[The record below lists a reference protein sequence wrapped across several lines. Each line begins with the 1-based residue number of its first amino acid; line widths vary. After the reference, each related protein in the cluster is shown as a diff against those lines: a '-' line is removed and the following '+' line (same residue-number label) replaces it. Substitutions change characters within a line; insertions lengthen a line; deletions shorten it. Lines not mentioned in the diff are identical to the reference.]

1 MAKKLISTSDLAGTR
16 VVGGKKSTKRI
27 GKVRS
32 CVFHPKE
39 KRCIGFIVKRPDLLW
54 MFHRKDKFVAIDG
67 YDFED
72 GRIVVRD
79 DAAATDNAACKRLG
93 VNWDDCVLWVGMPI
107 VAQCGQSL
115 GVVGSVTFNLAT
127 GAVDSIE
134 TSTGA
139 ASNALLGKRII
150 PASLVA
156 GFKRGVGAELAQSAE
171 GADDV
176 VELGAI
182 LVQDEA
188 LEVSAEGGWADA
200 AGRATAVAAASAHT
214 AVDKVKP
221 KVSSAAE
228 ATGAAINKGAF
239 ATGKQIGKAKTMF
252 SDFKEEYDKA
262 AGDGKPAAKS
272 ASASKTSIQ
281 KKKKSTGMFAAFK
294 EEYDKARHDG

>member
-1 MAKKLISTSDLAGTR
+1 MVKKLISTSELAGTR

-39 KRCIGFIVKRPDLLW
+39 KRCVGFIVKRPDLLW

-79 DAAATDNAACKRLG
+79 DAEATDRGACKHLG
-93 VNWDDCVLWVGMPI
+93 VNWDDCVLWVGMP
-107 VAQCGQSL
+107 VMTQDGQSL
-115 GVVGSVTFNLAT
+115 GVVGSVTFSLVT
-127 GAVDSIE
+127 GAVDSLE

-150 PASLVA
+150 PASLIA
-156 GFKRGVGAELAQSAE
+156 GFKRGMGAELAQSAE
-171 GADDV
+171 AMGEE

-182 LVQDEA
+182 LVLDEA
-188 LEVSAEGGWADA
+188 LDVSAEGGLAEQ
-200 AGRATAVAAASAHT
+200 AGKATAVVADKAHT

-221 KVSSAAE
+221 KVSEAA
-228 ATGAAINKGAF
+228 AVTGAAVNKGAY
-239 ATGKQIGKAKTMF
+239 ATGKQIGKAKNMF
-252 SDFKEEYDKA
+252 SDFKEEYSKA
-262 AGDGKPAAKS
+262 ANDGKPAAKKG
-272 ASASKTSIQ
+272 AAKASIQ
-281 KKKKSTGMFAAFK
+281 KKKKSGGMFAAFK